1 MPVSQKPKFETDV
14 VYEFMGAAHKDLD
27 RVKEM
32 VEEDVDLANAAMD
45 VGGNFETALG
55 GAAHM
60 GRVDIAEVLLANG
73 ARMDIFCAA
82 MMGKMALVK
91 AFIADDPNVLHL
103 KGPHGIPLIKH
114 AERGGQDEIV
124 DLLKA
129 HGVEA

>member
-1 MPVSQKPKFETDV
+1 MSVSKKPKFEVDV
-14 VYEFMGAAHKDLD
+14 VQDFVGAAHRDVD

-32 VEEDVDLANAAMD
+32 LEEDVDLANAAVD

-60 GRVDIAEVLLANG
+60 GRVDIAEALLDKG

-82 MMGKMALVK
+82 MMGKMAIVK
-91 AFIADDPNVLHL
+91 AFIEDDPSVVHL

-114 AERGGQDEIV
+114 AERRS
-124 DLLKA
+124 LR
-129 HGVEA
+129 

>member
-1 MPVSQKPKFETDV
+1 MSISKKPHFDTDMV
-14 VYEFMGAAHKDLD
+14 RDFVGAAHRDVD

-32 VEEDVDLANAAMD
+32 LEEDADLANAAVD

-60 GRVDIAEVLLANG
+60 GRVDIAEALLAKG

-91 AFIADDPNVLHL
+91 AFIADDPTS
-103 KGPHGIPLIKH
+103 
-114 AERGGQDEIV
+114 
-124 DLLKA
+124 
-129 HGVEA
+129 